1 MYTCWT
7 SGQYGKGKRLF
18 CLNSV
23 RNKLY
28 FIIKA
33 LMGFFLFWCENYC
46 LLFNHTIF
54 KNKKDWQYTIL
65 GKYIWYEDFKNVWIN
80 IHYLIACIRVI
91 GLWIL
96 CKEKDSRVR
105 NKQKHYLYDSFITCY
120 YVYLLLFNM
129 MYIDSKFSI

>member
-1 MYTCWT
+1 
-7 SGQYGKGKRLF
+7 
-18 CLNSV
+18 
-23 RNKLY
+23 
-28 FIIKA
+28 
-33 LMGFFLFWCENYC
+33 MGFFLFWCENYC

-54 KNKKDWQYTIL
+54 KNKTDGQYTIWGNIFDMKHL
-65 GKYIWYEDFKNVWIN
+65 KNVCIHV
-80 IHYLIACIRVI
+80 HYLIACIRVI